1 VTPAI
6 AVASA
11 HSNIALIKYWGKS
24 DSARNLPA
32 VPSLSLTLDGMTT
45 TTRVE
50 FDAEL
55 AADHVELDGAVTA
68 GREQARVVAL
78 LDRVR
83 AIRAFDSRAR
93 VTSQND
99 FPTAAGLA
107 SSASGFAALALAA
120 ASAAGLSL
128 SLEAVSGLARQSSA
142 SAARSLFGGFASLPA
157 DSECAHQVAP
167 EGHWDL
173 RLLVAVTEEGRKPLG
188 STEAMEV
195 TKQSSPYYAAWV
207 THAPLLFQ
215 EAERAVRERQFDTLG
230 ASMEQSTLMMHASMW
245 ATRPAILF
253 LTEGTLA
260 VMHRVRTLRSQGL
273 PCYFTIDAGPHVK
286 VLAEAKHAEAIQ
298 RELALMSQVK
308 RVIPCAPG
316 PGARLLSNTLLTGKA
331 LPC

>member
-1 VTPAI
+1 MTRHLAL
-6 AVASA
+6 ASA

-32 VPSLSLTLDGMTT
+32 VPSLSLTLDGLTT
-45 TTRVE
+45 TTRVQ

-55 AADHVELDGAVTA
+55 SADRVQLDGALVA
-68 GREQARVVAL
+68 GREHARVVAL

-83 AIRAFDSRAR
+83 ALRGFELRAR
-93 VTSQND
+93 VESTND

-120 ASAAGLSL
+120 SHASGLSL

-157 DSECAHQVAP
+157 DSEHAHQVAP
-167 EGHWDL
+167 STHWDL

-195 TKQSSPYYAAWV
+195 TKRESPYYSAWV
-207 THAPLLFQ
+207 AHAPELYQ
-215 EAERAVRERQFDTLG
+215 EAERAIRERRFDTLG
-230 ASMEQSTLMMHASMW
+230 ACMEQSTMMMHASMW
-245 ATRPAILF
+245 ATRPAIVF
-253 LTEGTLA
+253 FTDATLG
-260 VMHRVRTLRSQGL
+260 VVHRVRALRKEGL

-286 VLAEAKHAEAIQ
+286 VLVEARHAAALQ
-298 RELALMSQVK
+298 RELASLVQVK

-316 PGARLLSNTLLTGKA
+316 PGARLLTDEGAS
-331 LPC
+331 C

>member
-1 VTPAI
+1 VSQPL
-6 AVASA
+6 AVAIA

-32 VPSLSLTLDGMTT
+32 VPSLSLTLDGLTT
-45 TTRVE
+45 TTRVH

-55 AADHVELDGAVTA
+55 AEDHVELDGSVAL
-68 GREQARVVAL
+68 GREQKRVVAL

-83 AIRAFDSRAR
+83 ALRGFDTRAR
-93 VTSQND
+93 VASRND

-120 ASAAGLSL
+120 STAAGLEL
-128 SLEAVSGLARQSSA
+128 PLETVSGLARQSSA

-157 DSECAHQVAP
+157 DSECAHQLAP

-207 THAPLLFQ
+207 AHAPTLYQ
-215 EAERAVRERQFDTLG
+215 EAERAIRELQFDALG

-260 VMHRVRTLRSQGL
+260 VIHRVRTLRSQGL
-273 PCYFTIDAGPHVK
+273 PCYFTVDAGPHVK
-286 VLAEAKHAEAIQ
+286 VLTEAKHADALQ
-298 RELALMSQVK
+298 CELTALSQVK
-308 RVIPCAPG
+308 RVIPCAAG
-316 PGARLLSNTLLTGKA
+316 AGARLISETELAGKVA
-331 LPC
+331 LC

>member
-1 VTPAI
+1 MTLHL

-32 VPSLSLTLDGMTT
+32 VPSLSLTLDGLTT
-45 TTRVE
+45 TTRVQ

-55 AADHVELDGAVTA
+55 TADHVELDGAA
-68 GREQARVVAL
+68 ALGRERARVVDL

-83 AIRAFDSRAR
+83 ALGGFDTRAR
-93 VTSQND
+93 VSSQND

-120 ASAAGLSL
+120 SSAAGLEL
-128 SLEAVSGLARQSSA
+128 SLEAVSGIARQSSA

-157 DSECAHQVAP
+157 DSECAYQVAP
-167 EGHWDL
+167 VEHWDL

-195 TKQSSPYYAAWV
+195 TRQSSPYYAAWV
-207 THAPLLFQ
+207 AHAPQLYE
-215 EAERAVRERQFDTLG
+215 EAERAIRERQFDTLG

-286 VLAEAKHAEAIQ
+286 VLAQAEHAGAIQ
-298 RELALMSQVK
+298 RELTAMSQVK

-316 PGARLLSNTLLTGKA
+316 PGARLLPDTEFAGKA
-331 LPC
+331 TPC

>member
-1 VTPAI
+1 MTTKPAI
-6 AVASA
+6 ASA

-32 VPSLSLTLDGMTT
+32 VPSLSLTLDGLTT
-45 TTRVE
+45 TTRVQ

-55 AADHVELDGAVTA
+55 DADQVELDGAVVT
-68 GREQARVVAL
+68 GREHARVVAL

-83 AIRAFDSRAR
+83 ALQGPGFELRAR
-93 VTSQND
+93 VESRND

-120 ASAAGLSL
+120 STAAGLSL
-128 SLEAVSGLARQSSA
+128 SVEAISGLARQSSA
-142 SAARSLFGGFASLPA
+142 SAARSLFGGFASLLA
-157 DSECAHQVAP
+157 GSEHAHSVAP
-167 EGHWDL
+167 LDHWDL

-195 TKQSSPYYAAWV
+195 TKRDSPYYSAWV
-207 THAPLLFQ
+207 AHAPELYR
-215 EAERAVRERQFDTLG
+215 EAETAVRERQFDTLG
-230 ASMEQSTLMMHASMW
+230 ACMEQSTLMMHASMW

-253 LTEGTLA
+253 FTDTTLA
-260 VMHRVRTLRSQGL
+260 VVHRVRALRASGL

-286 VLAEAKHAEAIQ
+286 VLAQAEHAEAIQ
-298 RELALMSQVK
+298 QELAAMNQVK

-316 PGARLLSNTLLTGKA
+316 PGARLLSDEGT
-331 LPC
+331 PC

>member
-1 VTPAI
+1 MTRQLAL
-6 AVASA
+6 ASA

-32 VPSLSLTLDGMTT
+32 VPSLSLTLDGLTT
-45 TTRVE
+45 TTRVC
-50 FDAEL
+50 FDAEFS
-55 AADHVELDGAVTA
+55 ADRVELDGSVVT
-68 GREQARVVAL
+68 GREHARVVAL

-83 AIRAFDSRAR
+83 ALRGLDLRAQVESK
-93 VTSQND
+93 ND

-120 ASAAGLSL
+120 SSAAGLSL

-157 DSECAHQVAP
+157 DAEHAFQVAP
-167 EGHWDL
+167 ASHWDL

-195 TKQSSPYYAAWV
+195 TKRESPYYPAWV
-207 THAPLLFQ
+207 AHAPLLYQ
-215 EAERAVRERQFDTLG
+215 EAERAIRERQFDTLG
-230 ASMEQSTLMMHASMW
+230 ACMEQSTLMMHASMW
-245 ATRPAILF
+245 ATRPAIVF
-253 LTEGTLA
+253 FTDATLG
-260 VMHRVRTLRSQGL
+260 VVHRVRSLRIEGL

-286 VLAEAKHAEAIQ
+286 VLAQAKHAEAIQ
-298 RELALMSQVK
+298 RELAAMSQVK

-316 PGARLLSNTLLTGKA
+316 PGARLLADEGA
-331 LPC
+331 PC